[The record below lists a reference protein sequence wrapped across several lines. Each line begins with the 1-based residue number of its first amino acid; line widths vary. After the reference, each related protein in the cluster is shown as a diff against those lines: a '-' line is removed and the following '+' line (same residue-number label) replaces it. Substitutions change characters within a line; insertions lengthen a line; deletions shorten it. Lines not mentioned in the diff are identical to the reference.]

1 MVTLGGD
8 EGVMRAMKRYAIYF
22 APPVGALAETAAA
35 WLGWDAEVGC
45 PMPQPEF
52 PDLPRPLAELTAE
65 PRKYGFHATLKAPF
79 RLAEGRTS
87 EALTEAVEMLA
98 ADLAPVEMD
107 GLALAQMAGRFLA
120 LRPEGDD
127 APLKALAARIVTEL
141 DTFRAPLSA
150 QDLIRR
156 NADTLGPRH
165 RALLEQFGYPYV
177 LEEFRFHMTLSSGL
191 PPELLDRLEAV
202 ARRTFDP
209 LLPRPFRIDQICLFG
224 EGEDGRFHLLHRYA
238 LTG

>member
-1 MVTLGGD
+1 
-8 EGVMRAMKRYAIYF
+8 MRAMKRYAIYF
-22 APPVGALAETAAA
+22 APPEGALARTAAA
-35 WLGWDAEVGC
+35 WLGWDAEAGC
-45 PMPQPEF
+45 PVPQPEF

-65 PRKYGFHATLKAPF
+65 PRRYGFHATLKAPF
-79 RLAEGRTS
+79 RLAEGCS
-87 EALTEAVEMLA
+87 PEALAAAVEMLA
-98 ADLAPVEMD
+98 ADLAAVALD
-107 GLALAQMAGRFLA
+107 GLALGQMAGRFLA

-127 APLKALAARIVTEL
+127 GPLKALAARIVTVL
-141 DTFRAPLSA
+141 DPFRAPLSA
-150 QDLIRR
+150 QDLVRR
-156 NADTLGPRH
+156 NADKLGPRH

-191 PPELLDRLEAV
+191 PPDLLGQLEAV

>member
-1 MVTLGGD
+1 
-8 EGVMRAMKRYAIYF
+8 MKRYAIYF
-22 APPVGALAETAAA
+22 APPEGALARTAAA
-35 WLGWDAEVGC
+35 WLGWDAAAGC
-45 PMPQPEF
+45 PVPQPEF

-65 PRKYGFHATLKAPF
+65 PQKYGFHATLKAPF
-79 RLAEGRTS
+79 RLAEGRTP
-87 EALTEAVEMLA
+87 ETLAEAVGALA
-98 ADLAPVEMD
+98 SDLAPVELD
-107 GLALAQMAGRFLA
+107 GLALGQMAGQFLA
-120 LRPEGDD
+120 LRPDGEEG
-127 APLKALAARIVTEL
+127 PLKALAARIVTEL
-141 DTFRAPLSA
+141 DPFRAPLTA
-150 QDLIRR
+150 QDLMRR
-156 NADTLGPRH
+156 NADKLGSRH

-191 PPELLDRLEAV
+191 PPELLDPLEAV